1 MLWKIVKIGDCKVI
15 DFAAAELKKYMFLM
29 DAQNEYIIM
38 SFENYDP
45 SLSDA
50 LWVGIDKQFPL
61 PKVSDSKFDDGI
73 SICIQGHSGYITGT
87 NSRSV
92 LIAVYRFLRELGC
105 AFIRPGS
112 DGEVIPKRR
121 LEEVS
126 VSVFEAASYRH
137 RGVCIE
143 GAVSAEHVL
152 RNIDWLPKVGMNAF
166 FNQFQI
172 PFTFYDR
179 WYSHKHNPLFQEQ
192 AFTLKDAEGIM
203 NASIDEIKRRGL
215 LYHATGHGWTCEP
228 FGIEGSSWDV
238 KEYEVP
244 EETKPYLALVNGKR
258 ELWGGIPLNTNLCYS
273 SEYVRKVMAKSVAD
287 YCLKYPQVDVLH
299 VWLAD
304 EANNHCEC
312 EMCID
317 KRPADLYVELLN
329 CIDAVLTE
337 RKIDTKIVFLIYFDL
352 LWEPLEAKINNP
364 ERFILMFAP
373 ITRTYTKSLADAE
386 AFDDKKLL
394 PYVKNKIS
402 FPENVSENLQRLF
415 KWQEHFEGDS
425 FIYDYHYMWDHF
437 LDPGYYEMAKILF
450 SDMKHLDKY
459 SIGGMISCQN
469 QRVFFPTGLGMA
481 AMSEVLWN
489 KKVEFEDVAEKYFQ
503 EAFGSDGEAVMEY
516 LSTLSM
522 LFNPPYLRG
531 ECAVINEQSAEK
543 YAQIPVV
550 VAQFA
555 KQIHSQL
562 AKQKSELEPAQRKS
576 WEYLL
581 PHGELCKML
590 AKTFGYL
597 AQGNLDKA
605 DEAMQFA
612 MGYAQQCEVELH
624 NVFDVCLFF
633 ETYEKTRN
641 LLKKKLEKEEKKC

>member
-1 MLWKIVKIGDCKVI
+1 MFWKIIKMSNCKVI
-15 DFAAAELKKYMFLM
+15 DFAVTELKKYLSKM
-29 DAQNEYIIM
+29 DSLNEYVIM
-38 SFENYDP
+38 AFEEYDP
-45 SLSDA
+45 MLTDA
-50 LWVGIDKQFPL
+50 LWVGMDKQFPI
-61 PKVSDSKFDDGI
+61 PDVVNPKFDDGI
-73 SICIQGHSGYITGT
+73 SINVQGHSGYITGT

-112 DGEVIPKRR
+112 DGEVIPRRR
-121 LEEVS
+121 LEEIS

-179 WYSHKHNPLFQEQ
+179 WYSHKHNPFFQEES
-192 AFTLKDAEGIM
+192 FTLKDAEGIM
-203 NASIDEIKRRGL
+203 NAAIDEIKRRGL

-228 FGIEGSSWDV
+228 FGIEGSGWDA
-238 KEYEVP
+238 KEYKVP

-273 SEYVRKVMAKSVAD
+273 SEYVKNVMAWAVAD
-287 YCLKYPQVDVLH
+287 YCLKYPQVDIVH

-304 EANNHCEC
+304 DANNHCEC
-312 EMCID
+312 EMCKN

-329 CIDAVLTE
+329 RIDDVLAE
-337 RKIDTKIVFLIYFDL
+337 RNIDTKIVFLIYFDL
-352 LWEPLEAKINNP
+352 LWEPQEAKLNNP

-373 ITRTYTKSLADAE
+373 ITRTYTTSLADVE
-386 AFDDKKLL
+386 SFDDSKLL
-394 PYVKNKIS
+394 PYVKNRIT
-402 FPENVSENLQRLF
+402 FPKNVSENLQRLF
-415 KWQEHFEGDS
+415 KWQEHFRGDS

-450 SDMKHLDKY
+450 RDMKHLDKY
-459 SIGGMISCQN
+459 GIGGMISCQN

-481 AMSEVLWN
+481 AMSEVLWD
-489 KKVEFEDVAEKYFQ
+489 KKAEFETVAKKYFK
-503 EAFGSDGEAVMEY
+503 EAFGAEGEGVMEY
-516 LSTLSM
+516 LSTLSK

-531 ECAVINEQSAEK
+531 ECAVVSEQSAEK
-543 YAQIPVV
+543 YAQIPGIVTG
-550 VAQFA
+550 FA
-555 KQIHSQL
+555 EQIHYQL
-562 AKQKSELEPAQRKS
+562 AESQNKLELAQRKS

-581 PHGELCKML
+581 PHGEICIRL
-590 AKTFGYL
+590 AKSLEYL
-597 AQGNLDKA
+597 AQGAFDKA
-605 DEAMQFA
+605 DEAIQMT
-612 MGYAQQCEVELH
+612 MDYAQKQEAKLH
-624 NVFDVCLFF
+624 NVFDVCLFYETF
-633 ETYEKTRN
+633 ERTRK
-641 LLKKKLEKEEKKC
+641 LLVSKIESGNHI